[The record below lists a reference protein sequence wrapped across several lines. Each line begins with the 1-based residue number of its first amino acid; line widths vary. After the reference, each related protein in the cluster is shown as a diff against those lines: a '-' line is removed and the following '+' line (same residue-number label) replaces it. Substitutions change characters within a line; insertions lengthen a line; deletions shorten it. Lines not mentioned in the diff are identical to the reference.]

1 MNSSTLQL
9 IKSSFET
16 WYNKN
21 ITKKSPVAIVI
32 NYSDVQKLS
41 IKAFHTIT
49 MEVQAVGIRNNMSYT
64 TKLITLQENY
74 NHGTTTEM
82 EAKEGLTEKLLMALY
97 GYRLP

>member
-21 ITKKSPVAIVI
+21 IAKKSPVAIVI